1 MNERKIAGNGMTA
14 KARMKERKKERER
27 EREGERGRKRM
38 SGREPHK
45 SCGGA
50 NAESG
55 TRGKVDC
62 AWERQ

>member
-1 MNERKIAGNGMTA
+1 MNERKIAGNGVTA
-14 KARMKERKKERER
+14 KAKKKKRIERKRER
-27 EREGERGRKRM
+27 GKKRGK
-38 SGREPHK
+38 EPHK

-62 AWERQ
+62 AWKRQ